1 MSLIGTAKALY
12 RRWRHRCQE
21 DADLDEEVRAYFD
34 TLVERFEAQGLT
46 NKEARCAARL
56 HFDGPEQV
64 KQKVRE
70 TRIGASLE
78 TVLQDLHYAWRSL
91 LKNPGF
97 TTIAVLTLA
106 VGIGANTA
114 IFSLINAVMLRTLP
128 VEAPERLALLT
139 DPADAGVD
147 MDTTQGGLRTMLSY
161 PEFQELRA
169 RNTVFSGLFAA
180 QSSARTL
187 EIFPGASVQSLT
199 ARTQLVSGEFFGVL
213 GIQPVLGRTFTSEED
228 QVPGRNPV
236 AVVAYDFWQREL
248 GGRADVVQ
256 TTIRVGHGV
265 FQVVGVAPPRFR
277 GMVVGSDT
285 DIWFPITMQQQVL
298 PGWDYLKPRDTLWLQ
313 VMGRL
318 APGVSMKAAQ
328 DSINATLQQMLQ
340 SWHPGRNT
348 SQEHIVLRSGAHG
361 ASELRGQFSDPL
373 VLLMAMVGLVLLIAC
388 ANIANRMLTVQY
400 S

>member
-1 MSLIGTAKALY
+1 MSLIGMAKALY
-12 RRWRHRCQE
+12 RRWRHRSQD

-34 TLVERFEAQGLT
+34 TVVERFEAQRLT
-46 NKEARCAARL
+46 NQEARRAARL
-56 HFDGPEQV
+56 HFEGPEQV

-70 TRIGASLE
+70 TRMGASLE
-78 TVLQDLHYAWRSL
+78 TTLQDLHYAWRSL

-97 TTIAVLTLA
+97 TTVAVLTLA

-139 DPADAGVD
+139 DPSDAGVD

-187 EIFPGASVQSLT
+187 EIFPGASVQSLS

-236 AVVAYDFWQREL
+236 AVVAYNFWQREL

-285 DIWFPITMQQQVL
+285 DVWFPITMQQQVL

-318 APGVSMKAAQ
+318 AFGVSMKAAQ